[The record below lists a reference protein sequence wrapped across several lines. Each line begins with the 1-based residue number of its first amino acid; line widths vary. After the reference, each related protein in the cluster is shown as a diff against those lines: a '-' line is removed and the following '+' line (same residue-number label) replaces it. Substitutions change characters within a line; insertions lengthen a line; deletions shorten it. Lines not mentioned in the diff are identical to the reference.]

1 MISDA
6 LLSSGASAKRPPCP
20 VPGIAPQ
27 ADLYVFRVFTD
38 NQVSYTSWFLDAF
51 NYAISRRLHVINLSV
66 GGPDFLDL
74 PFVDKVWELSSHEI
88 LLVSA
93 IGNDGPLFGT
103 LNNPADQM
111 DVLGVGGVDA
121 TGRLARFSSRGMTT
135 WALPFGYGQVKPD
148 VVTFST
154 GVISSDLDGKCRTLS
169 GTSVA
174 SPVVTGMVALLIS
187 AALERNEQL
196 ATSQIAEIGFI
207 PINPASIKQALV
219 AGATPLAQVHV
230 FGTEPIQWPA
240 SDDTSGLF
248 EQGAGLVDL
257 LNSFQIMRRLKPQAS
272 LIPSYLDFTQCP
284 FMWPYCSQPF
294 YQSMQPVVVNV
305 TILNSMAVI
314 GHIIDPPIFHPLVNR
329 NGKRLRVGFTYSQRL
344 WPWTG
349 YLAVHL
355 QVESEVDDPVPSVR
369 FSGIAEGYVTL
380 TVVSHNKF
388 GVPLQTHLNLP
399 IRVQII
405 PTPNRSRRVLYDQ
418 FHSIRYPSGYIP
430 RDDLTRKN
438 EPLDWLGDHIHT
450 NMRDLYMH
458 MRKANYYVEIL
469 TSPFTCFDASNYGT
483 LLLVDSEEE
492 FFPAEIEKLFFDV
505 TALGLSLLVFAE
517 WYNTSVIDA
526 LRFFDTNTRRIWT
539 PETGG
544 SNLPALNN
552 LLRPFGIEFGLKRF
566 PDHNISSISGR
577 GSLLRANLVNL
588 GDQLIHNSMDSS
600 LLSSVVASSH
610 SKKDNNWRLTASDT
624 DPIVPV
630 LGLWTPLKSPSP
642 CGRLAVFGDADCLS
656 STHLNQNCFWLV
668 DALLQFAISPYGRVP
683 RPLAEQ
689 IVSASDNHSLDLITK
704 SPIRSATSALH
715 RLSNVIRSDR
725 SFTQL
730 PNGNLPAEAYRTI
743 PLCPTVIRGSSSP
756 AENVYPNDSWY
767 RPQPLLLH
775 SPIRDSPTLSPDTC
789 HSPLFSS
796 PRIIS
801 DTRSLDAVSP
811 IVDSFVVVYAGV
823 MLCLFL
829 LFRYV
834 FPRTGV
840 MVVRSIA
847 RLLLAR
853 PFAYWQHFIRER
865 EI

>member
-1 MISDA
+1 
-6 LLSSGASAKRPPCP
+6 
-20 VPGIAPQ
+20 
-27 ADLYVFRVFTD
+27 
-38 NQVSYTSWFLDAF
+38 
-51 NYAISRRLHVINLSV
+51 
-66 GGPDFLDL
+66 
-74 PFVDKVWELSSHEI
+74 
-88 LLVSA
+88 
-93 IGNDGPLFGT
+93 
-103 LNNPADQM
+103 M

-154 GVISSDLDGKCRTLS
+154 GVISSGLDGKCRTLS

-196 ATSQIAEIGFI
+196 TTSQTAEIGFV
-207 PINPASIKQALV
+207 PINPASIKQALI

-230 FGTEPIQWPA
+230 FGTDPIQWPA
-240 SDDTSGLF
+240 SADTSGLF

-314 GHIIDPPIFHPLVNR
+314 GHIVDPPIFHPLVNR

-355 QVESEVDDPVPSVR
+355 QVESELDDPVPSVR
-369 FSGIAEGYVTL
+369 FSGIAEGYITL
-380 TVVSHNKF
+380 TVVSHDKF
-388 GVPLQTHLNLP
+388 GAPLQTHLNLP

-430 RDDLTRKN
+430 RDDLTRKS

-483 LLLVDSEEE
+483 LLLVDTEEE
-492 FFPAEIEKLFFDV
+492 FFPAEIEKLFIDV
-505 TALGLSLLVFAE
+505 TVLGLSLLVFAE

-552 LLRPFGIEFGLKRF
+552 LLHPFGIEFGDTVYAGDVHIGRRVVRYTSGSSLKRF
-566 PDHNISSISGR
+566 PGNSISSISGR

-588 GDQLIHNSMDSS
+588 GDQLIRTSMDSGRPY
-600 LLSSVVASSH
+600 SVVAGSRPN
-610 SKKDNNWRLTASDT
+610 KDNDWRLTASDT
-624 DPIVPV
+624 DPVVPV

-668 DALLQFAISPYGRVP
+668 DALLQFAVSLYGRVP

-689 IVSASDNHSLDLITK
+689 IVSASDSHSLDLMTK
-704 SPIRSATSALH
+704 SPVRSATSALH

-725 SFTQL
+725 SFAQL
-730 PNGNLPAEAYRTI
+730 PNGNLPAEAYRTL
-743 PLCPTVIRGSSSP
+743 PLCPTVIPGSSSP

-796 PRIIS
+796 PRVIS

-811 IVDSFVVVYAGV
+811 LVDSFVVVYAGV

-840 MVVRSIA
+840 MFVRSIA

-853 PFAYWQHFIRER
+853 PFACWQHFIQER